1 MQAMRATGLVVV
13 SLAFVSLVTGAARAQ
28 SSSDAASRADALFK
42 EGQQLLAA
50 GQIATACAKLEES
63 ERLDPKLGRLLNL
76 AYCHQ
81 QLGRIATAYKEF
93 NQAAALAAQR
103 GDDRQ
108 AFAHAQA
115 GALAPKLS
123 FLRLDV
129 SRAPEVSEVKVDGE
143 RLANQEWAIPFPIDP
158 GPHTLSFGAPR
169 HKTHDQSVMI
179 TAPGVV
185 SLAVDPLE
193 AETETTAP
201 APLGA
206 PQPSPA
212 PASPTAAPPDAT
224 TGGGGSS
231 RTLGWVIGGTGVV
244 ALGVG
249 IGFALD
255 AMSLKHQADA
265 LCPNKQCTPH
275 GKSLIDDAST
285 AATIATVGFAV
296 GVVGLGAGAWLVL
309 RPTSSGGASVAL
321 QGSW

>member
-1 MQAMRATGLVVV
+1 MRATRLVLL
-13 SLAFVSLVTGAARAQ
+13 SFAFASLVPGAARAQ
-28 SSSDAASRADALFK
+28 SGSDASTRADALFK
-42 EGQQLLAA
+42 EGQQLLAG

-103 GDDRQ
+103 GDERQ
-108 AFAHAQA
+108 SFARAQA

-123 FLRLDV
+123 FLRLDLGH
-129 SRAPEVSEVKVDGE
+129 APEVSEVKVDGE
-143 RLANQEWAIPFPIDP
+143 RLANQDWAIPFPIDP

-169 HKTHDQSVMI
+169 HKAHDQTVMI

-185 SLAVDPLE
+185 ALAVDPLE
-193 AETETTAP
+193 VDAQETAP
-201 APLGA
+201 APQAA

-212 PASPTAAPPDAT
+212 PASPPAVPPDS

-231 RTLGWVIGGTGVV
+231 RTLGWVIGGTGLV

-255 AMSLKHQADA
+255 AMSLKNQADA

-285 AATIATVGFAV
+285 AATIATIGFAV
-296 GVVGLGAGAWLVL
+296 GVAGLGAGAWLVL
-309 RPTSSGGASVAL
+309 RPTSNGGASVAL
-321 QGSW
+321 QGTW